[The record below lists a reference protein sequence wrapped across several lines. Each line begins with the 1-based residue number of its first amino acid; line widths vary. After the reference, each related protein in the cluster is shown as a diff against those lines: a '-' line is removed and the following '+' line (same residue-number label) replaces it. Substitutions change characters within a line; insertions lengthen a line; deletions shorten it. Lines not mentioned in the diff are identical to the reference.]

1 MQAALSRA
9 AFFSRAHLC
18 RRARLGDNARMRL
31 PALLFLLALAPPAAA
46 QQQAACPYAA
56 WKSGFK
62 GDARAQAT
70 CLLRPVKLYA
80 RLGAS
85 APLPDFLDAHVGKQT
100 VIRPQQLRRYLAA
113 ESISEADAGGA
124 VDAPLS
130 RAVGRLVAPVARYF
144 VIHDTSYPNFL
155 AEPIP
160 DHINDASW
168 DFNDFSLRNPA
179 LGGGPKGHVYVNR
192 LGDSLL
198 VRDFGTA
205 GYASKLEKDKPS
217 LTGLFLH
224 VELVQPRHSVPGGG
238 KGNDG
243 LAPDPGFTPA
253 QYDRLALLY
262 IAASVRK
269 GTWLI
274 PAFHAVLDTGFAN
287 GHDDP
292 QNFSLNDW
300 STALVRL
307 ESALRLEK
315 TGQ

>member
-1 MQAALSRA
+1 MPGRGAAPRA
-9 AFFSRAHLC
+9 PLC
-18 RRARLGDNARMRL
+18 NRLCLGDNARMTRR
-31 PALLFLLALAPPAAA
+31 PALLSLLLFATASAALA
-46 QQQAACPYAA
+46 QKQAACPYAA

-80 RLGAS
+80 RLGDS
-85 APLPDFLDAHVGKQT
+85 GPLPDFLASHVGQRT
-100 VIRPQQLRRYLAA
+100 GIAPARLRAWLAA
-113 ESISEADAGGA
+113 QSISEADVGGA

-130 RAVGRLVAPVARYF
+130 RAVGRLAAPMARLF

-155 AEPIP
+155 LETIP
-160 DHINDASW
+160 GHINDASW
-168 DFNDFSLRNPA
+168 DFNDFTVRNPA
-179 LGGGPKGHVYVNR
+179 PGGGPKGHVYVNR
-192 LGDSLL
+192 LGNSMA
-198 VRDFGTA
+198 VRDFGTP

-224 VELVQPRHSVPGGG
+224 VELVQPRRSVPGGG
-238 KGNDG
+238 RGNDG

-262 IAASVRK
+262 FAASVRK

-292 QNFSLNDW
+292 QNFSLAEW
-300 STALVRL
+300 SASLSRLQAALQQ
-307 ESALRLEK
+307 AD

>member
-1 MQAALSRA
+1 MCAR
-9 AFFSRAHLC
+9 LC
-18 RRARLGDNARMRL
+18 RQPRFGDNADMKRL
-31 PALLFLLALAPPAAA
+31 PALLLLLCLSLPALA
-46 QQQAACPYAA
+46 QKQAACPYAA
-56 WKSGFK
+56 WKSGFQ

-85 APLPDFLDAHVGKQT
+85 AALPDFLDRHVGKKT
-100 VIRPQQLRRYLAA
+100 TLEPARLRAWLAEQGIA
-113 ESISEADAGGA
+113 EADVGGA

-130 RAVGRLVAPVARYF
+130 RAVGRLAAPMARYF

-155 AEPIP
+155 LETIP
-160 DHINDASW
+160 EHINDAGW
-168 DFNDFSLRNPA
+168 DFNDFNIRNPA

-192 LGDSLL
+192 LGGSLA

-243 LAPDPGFTPA
+243 LAPAPGFTPA

-292 QNFSLNDW
+292 QNFSLAEW
-300 STALVRL
+300 SAALARL
-307 ESALRLEK
+307 DAALRDGDS
-315 TGQ
+315 GQ

>member
-1 MQAALSRA
+1 MT
-9 AFFSRAHLC
+9 
-18 RRARLGDNARMRL
+18 L
-31 PALLFLLALAPPAAA
+31 PALLLLFAIALPAAA
-46 QQQAACPYAA
+46 QKQAACPYAA
-56 WKSGFK
+56 WKSGFQ

-70 CLLRPVKLYA
+70 CLLRPVQRYA

-85 APLPDFLDAHVGKQT
+85 APLPAFLASRVGQRT
-100 VIRPQQLRRYLAA
+100 DIAPATLRAYLAA
-113 ESISEADAGGA
+113 QGISEADAGGA

-130 RAVGRLVAPVARYF
+130 RATGRLVAPVARYF

-160 DHINDASW
+160 AHINDASW
-168 DFNDFSLRNPA
+168 DFNDFTVRNPA

-192 LGDSLL
+192 LGASLQ
-198 VRDFGTA
+198 VRDFGTP

-217 LTGLFLH
+217 LMGLFLH
-224 VELVQPRHSVPGGG
+224 VELVQPRNSVPGGG

-253 QYDRLALLY
+253 QYERLALLY
-262 IAASVRK
+262 VAASVRK

-274 PAFHAVLDTGFAN
+274 PAFHAVLDTGYAN

-292 QNFSLNDW
+292 QNFSIAQWDAVLSHL
-300 STALVRL
+300 STVIQGAG
-307 ESALRLEK
+307 APN
-315 TGQ
+315 

>member
-1 MQAALSRA
+1 MK
-9 AFFSRAHLC
+9 
-18 RRARLGDNARMRL
+18 RL
-31 PALLFLLALAPPAAA
+31 PALLLLLCLSLPAAA
-46 QQQAACPYAA
+46 QKQAACPYAA

-80 RLGAS
+80 RLGDS
-85 APLPDFLDAHVGKQT
+85 APLPD
-100 VIRPQQLRRYLAA
+100 ILAA
-113 ESISEADAGGA
+113 HIGQRTGITPARLRAWLAQQSISETDVGGA

-130 RAVGRLVAPVARYF
+130 RAVGRLAAPMARYF

-155 AEPIP
+155 LETIP

-192 LGDSLL
+192 LGASLQ
-198 VRDFGTA
+198 VRDFGTPS
-205 GYASKLEKDKPS
+205 YASKLEKDKPS

-224 VELVQPRHSVPGGG
+224 VELVQPRNSVPGGG

-292 QNFSLNDW
+292 QNFSLDEW
-300 STALVRL
+300 SASLSRL
-307 ESALRLEK
+307 QAALRQAD

>member
-1 MQAALSRA
+1 MK
-9 AFFSRAHLC
+9 
-18 RRARLGDNARMRL
+18 RL
-31 PALLFLLALAPPAAA
+31 PSSVPLLFLLGLSLPASA

-85 APLPDFLDAHVGKQT
+85 AALPAFLDSHVGQR
-100 VIRPQQLRRYLAA
+100 VAIAPARLRAYLLQGGIA
-113 ESISEADAGGA
+113 EDAVGGA

-130 RAVGRLVAPVARYF
+130 RAAGRLVAPVARYF

-155 AEPIP
+155 LDAIP
-160 DHINDASW
+160 AHINDASW
-168 DFNDFSLRNPA
+168 DYNDFRLRNPA

-192 LGDSLL
+192 LGDSLP

-205 GYASKLEKDKPS
+205 GHASKLEKDKPS

-224 VELVQPRHSVPGGG
+224 VELVQPRNSVPGGG

-253 QYDRLALLY
+253 QYERLALLY
-262 IAASVRK
+262 LAASVRK

-292 QNFSLNDW
+292 QNFSLAQW
-300 STALVRL
+300 SAALADL
-307 ESALRLEK
+307 HASILAGNGDAESVSTPANF
-315 TGQ
+315 GAYY

>member
-1 MQAALSRA
+1 MPGRGAAPRA
-9 AFFSRAHLC
+9 PLC
-18 RRARLGDNARMRL
+18 NRLCLGDNARMTLR
-31 PALLFLLALAPPAAA
+31 PALLSLLLCATAGTALA
-46 QQQAACPYAA
+46 QTQAACPYAA

-80 RLGAS
+80 RLGDS
-85 APLPDFLDAHVGKQT
+85 APLPDFLATRIGQRT
-100 VIRPQQLRRYLAA
+100 GIAPARLRAWMAQQ
-113 ESISEADAGGA
+113 SISEADVGGA

-130 RAVGRLVAPVARYF
+130 RAVGRLAAPMARFF

-155 AEPIP
+155 AESIP
-160 DHINDASW
+160 AHINDASW
-168 DFNDFSLRNPA
+168 DFNDFTLRNPA

-192 LGDSLL
+192 LGNSMA
-198 VRDFGTA
+198 VRDFGTP

-238 KGNDG
+238 RGNDG

-262 IAASVRK
+262 FAASVRK

-292 QNFSLNDW
+292 QNFSLPDW
-300 STALVRL
+300 SASLSRLQAALQQ
-307 ESALRLEK
+307 AD

>member
-1 MQAALSRA
+1 MKL
-9 AFFSRAHLC
+9 F
-18 RRARLGDNARMRL
+18 
-31 PALLFLLALAPPAAA
+31 PALLVLLCTAPFAAA
-46 QQQAACPYAA
+46 QQQTACPYVA

-80 RLGAS
+80 RLGET
-85 APLPDFLDAHVGKQT
+85 APLPEF
-100 VIRPQQLRRYLAA
+100 LAA
-113 ESISEADAGGA
+113 HIGQRTDIAPARLRAWLAQQSVSEADVGGA

-130 RAVGRLVAPVARYF
+130 RAVGRLAAPMARYF

-155 AEPIP
+155 LDAIP
-160 DHINDASW
+160 AHINDAGW
-168 DFNDFSLRNPA
+168 DFNDFNIRNPA
-179 LGGGPKGHVYVNR
+179 LGSGPKGHVYVNR
-192 LGDSLL
+192 LGGSLQ
-198 VRDFGTA
+198 VRDFGTP

-224 VELVQPRHSVPGGG
+224 VELVQPRNSVPGGG

-253 QYDRLALLY
+253 QYERLALLY
-262 IAASVRK
+262 IAASVRRS
-269 GTWLI
+269 TWLI

-292 QNFSLNDW
+292 QNFSLSEW
-300 STALVRL
+300 SAALFRL
-307 ESALRLEK
+307 HAALRQAD

>member
-1 MQAALSRA
+1 MAGAW
-9 AFFSRAHLC
+9 
-18 RRARLGDNARMRL
+18 
-31 PALLFLLALAPPAAA
+31 LAGQGIA
-46 QQQAACPYAA
+46 
-56 WKSGFK
+56 
-62 GDARAQAT
+62 
-70 CLLRPVKLYA
+70 
-80 RLGAS
+80 
-85 APLPDFLDAHVGKQT
+85 
-100 VIRPQQLRRYLAA
+100 
-113 ESISEADAGGA
+113 EADVGGA

-130 RAVGRLVAPVARYF
+130 RAVGRLAAPMARFF

-155 AEPIP
+155 LETIP
-160 DHINDASW
+160 DYINDASW

-192 LGDSLL
+192 LGDSLA
-198 VRDFGTA
+198 VRDFGTP

-274 PAFHAVLDTGFAN
+274 PAFHAVLDTGFVN

-292 QNFSLNDW
+292 QNFSLTAW
-300 STALVRL
+300 SQAIARLTNNSMLLV
-307 ESALRLEK
+307 AP
-315 TGQ
+315 

>member
-1 MQAALSRA
+1 M
-9 AFFSRAHLC
+9 
-18 RRARLGDNARMRL
+18 GDNARMRL
-31 PALLFLLALAPPAAA
+31 PALLILTALSLPAAA
-46 QQQAACPYAA
+46 QKQAACTYAA
-56 WKSGFK
+56 WKSGFQ

-70 CLLRPVKLYA
+70 CLLRPVQRYA

-85 APLPDFLDAHVGKQT
+85 APLPDFLDRHVGRRAD
-100 VIRPQQLRRYLAA
+100 IAPAALRAYLAA
-113 ESISEADAGGA
+113 QGIGEDSVGGA
-124 VDAPLS
+124 IGAPLS
-130 RAVGRLVAPVARYF
+130 RAVGRLAAPMARYF

-160 DHINDASW
+160 AHINDASW
-168 DFNDFSLRNPA
+168 DFNDFTLRNPA

-192 LGDSLL
+192 LGDSLQ

-224 VELVQPRHSVPGGG
+224 VELVQPRNSVPGGG
-238 KGNDG
+238 RGNDG

-262 IAASVRK
+262 VAASVRK

-292 QNFSLNDW
+292 QNFSLQDW
-300 STALVRL
+300 SQALARL
-307 ESALRLEK
+307 HAVLQQGDSAP
-315 TGQ
+315 

>member
-1 MQAALSRA
+1 MK
-9 AFFSRAHLC
+9 
-18 RRARLGDNARMRL
+18 L
-31 PALLFLLALAPPAAA
+31 PALLLLLCLSLPAAA
-46 QQQAACPYAA
+46 QKQAACPYAA

-80 RLGAS
+80 RLGDS
-85 APLPDFLDAHVGKQT
+85 APLPAFLAAHVGQRT
-100 VIRPQQLRRYLAA
+100 GIAPVALRAWLAEQGIA
-113 ESISEADAGGA
+113 EADMGGA

-130 RAVGRLVAPVARYF
+130 RAMGRLAAPMARYF

-155 AEPIP
+155 LETIP

-192 LGDSLL
+192 LGDSVA

-205 GYASKLEKDKPS
+205 SYASKLEKDKPS

-224 VELVQPRHSVPGGG
+224 VELVQPRNSVPGGG

-292 QNFSLNDW
+292 QNFSLTEW
-300 STALVRL
+300 SASLSRLYAAVRQ
-307 ESALRLEK
+307 AD

>member
-1 MQAALSRA
+1 
-9 AFFSRAHLC
+9 
-18 RRARLGDNARMRL
+18 MRL
-31 PALLFLLALAPPAAA
+31 PALLLLFAVALPAAA
-46 QQQAACPYAA
+46 QKQAACPYAA
-56 WKSGFK
+56 WKSGFQ

-70 CLLRPVKLYA
+70 CLLRPVQRYA

-85 APLPDFLDAHVGKQT
+85 APLPAFLASRVGQRT
-100 VIRPQQLRRYLAA
+100 DIAPATLRAYLAA
-113 ESISEADAGGA
+113 QGISEADAGGA

-130 RAVGRLVAPVARYF
+130 RATGRLVAPVARYF

-160 DHINDASW
+160 AHINDASW
-168 DFNDFSLRNPA
+168 DFNDFTVRNPA

-192 LGDSLL
+192 LGASLQ
-198 VRDFGTA
+198 VRDFGTP

-224 VELVQPRHSVPGGG
+224 VELVQPRNSVPGGG

-253 QYDRLALLY
+253 QYERLALLY
-262 IAASVRK
+262 VAASVRK

-274 PAFHAVLDTGFAN
+274 PAFHAVLDTGYAN

-292 QNFSLNDW
+292 QNFSLAQWDAVL
-300 STALVRL
+300 SHL
-307 ESALRLEK
+307 SAVMQ
-315 TGQ
+315 GPGAPN

>member
-1 MQAALSRA
+1 MT
-9 AFFSRAHLC
+9 
-18 RRARLGDNARMRL
+18 L
-31 PALLFLLALAPPAAA
+31 PALLLLFAIALPAAA
-46 QQQAACPYAA
+46 QKQAACPYAA
-56 WKSGFK
+56 WKSGFQ

-70 CLLRPVKLYA
+70 CLLRPVQRYA

-85 APLPDFLDAHVGKQT
+85 APLPAFLASRVGQRT
-100 VIRPQQLRRYLAA
+100 DIAPATLRAYLAA
-113 ESISEADAGGA
+113 QGISEADAGGA

-130 RAVGRLVAPVARYF
+130 RATGRLVAPVARYF

-160 DHINDASW
+160 AHINDASW
-168 DFNDFSLRNPA
+168 DFNDFTVRNPA

-192 LGDSLL
+192 LGASLQ
-198 VRDFGTA
+198 VRDFGTH

-224 VELVQPRHSVPGGG
+224 VELVQPRNSVPGGG

-253 QYDRLALLY
+253 QYERLALLY
-262 IAASVRK
+262 VAASVRK

-274 PAFHAVLDTGFAN
+274 PAFHAVLDTGYAN

-292 QNFSLNDW
+292 QNFSLAQWDAVL
-300 STALVRL
+300 SHL
-307 ESALRLEK
+307 SAVMQGR
-315 TGQ
+315 GAPN

>member
-1 MQAALSRA
+1 MTLR
-9 AFFSRAHLC
+9 
-18 RRARLGDNARMRL
+18 
-31 PALLFLLALAPPAAA
+31 PALLSLLLFATASTALA
-46 QQQAACPYAA
+46 QKQAACPYAA

-80 RLGAS
+80 RLGDS
-85 APLPDFLDAHVGKQT
+85 APLPDFLASHVGQRT
-100 VIRPQQLRRYLAA
+100 GIAPARLRAWLAQQ
-113 ESISEADAGGA
+113 SISEADVGGA

-130 RAVGRLVAPVARYF
+130 RAMGRLVAPMARFF

-155 AEPIP
+155 LETIP

-168 DFNDFSLRNPA
+168 DFNDFTLRNPA

-192 LGDSLL
+192 LGDSLS
-198 VRDFGTA
+198 VRDFGTP

-224 VELVQPRHSVPGGG
+224 VELVQPRRSVPGGG

-292 QNFSLNDW
+292 QNFSLPDW
-300 STALVRL
+300 SAALSRL
-307 ESALRLEK
+307 QAALRLTNTEQQ
-315 TGQ
+315 GVSLPAD

>member
-1 MQAALSRA
+1 MK
-9 AFFSRAHLC
+9 
-18 RRARLGDNARMRL
+18 RL
-31 PALLFLLALAPPAAA
+31 PTLLLLLCLSLPAAA
-46 QQQAACPYAA
+46 QKQAACPYAA

-62 GDARAQAT
+62 GDARTQAT

-85 APLPDFLDAHVGKQT
+85 APLPAFLDSLVGKKT
-100 VIRPQQLRRYLAA
+100 TLEAAQLRTYLATHGID
-113 ESISEADAGGA
+113 EKDVGGA

-130 RAVGRLVAPVARYF
+130 RAVGRLAAPMARYF

-155 AEPIP
+155 LDAIP
-160 DHINDASW
+160 GHINDASW
-168 DFNDFSLRNPA
+168 DFNDFNLRNPE

-192 LGDSLL
+192 LGGSLQ
-198 VRDFGTA
+198 VRDFGTP

-253 QYDRLALLY
+253 QYERLALLY

-274 PAFHAVLDTGFAN
+274 PAFHAVIDTGFAN

-292 QNFSLNDW
+292 QNFSLTAW
-300 STALVRL
+300 SQAIARLTSNSMLLVAP
-307 ESALRLEK
+307 SAANRREREHVSRVSVEK
-315 TGQ
+315 LPQQY

>member
-1 MQAALSRA
+1 MK
-9 AFFSRAHLC
+9 
-18 RRARLGDNARMRL
+18 RL
-31 PALLFLLALAPPAAA
+31 PALLLLLCLSLPAAA
-46 QQQAACPYAA
+46 QKQAACPYAA

-80 RLGAS
+80 RLGDS
-85 APLPDFLDAHVGKQT
+85 APLPRFLDSRVGRRTGIAPARLRGWLAKQG
-100 VIRPQQLRRYLAA
+100 IA
-113 ESISEADAGGA
+113 EKDVGGPI
-124 VDAPLS
+124 DAPLS
-130 RAVGRLVAPVARYF
+130 RATGRLAAPMARYF

-155 AEPIP
+155 LETIP
-160 DHINDASW
+160 GHINDASW

-192 LGDSLL
+192 LGDSLA

-262 IAASVRK
+262 LAASVRK

-292 QNFSLNDW
+292 QNFSLADW
-300 STALVRL
+300 SQALDRLHAAVRQ
-307 ESALRLEK
+307 AD

>member
-1 MQAALSRA
+1 MK
-9 AFFSRAHLC
+9 
-18 RRARLGDNARMRL
+18 RL
-31 PALLFLLALAPPAAA
+31 PALLLCLSLPALA
-46 QQQAACPYAA
+46 QKQAACPYAA

-62 GDARAQAT
+62 GDALAQAT

-80 RLGAS
+80 RLGDS
-85 APLPDFLDAHVGKQT
+85 APLPDFLAARIGQRAG
-100 VIRPQQLRRYLAA
+100 IAPARLRAWLAEQGIA
-113 ESISEADAGGA
+113 EADVGGA

-130 RAVGRLVAPVARYF
+130 RAVGRLAAPMARYF

-155 AEPIP
+155 LETIP

-192 LGDSLL
+192 LGGSLQ

-205 GYASKLEKDKPS
+205 SFASKLEKDKPS

-224 VELVQPRHSVPGGG
+224 VELVQPRNSVPGGG

-292 QNFSLNDW
+292 QNFSLSEW
-300 STALVRL
+300 SASLSRL
-307 ESALRLEK
+307 YAALRQAD

>member
-1 MQAALSRA
+1 MK
-9 AFFSRAHLC
+9 
-18 RRARLGDNARMRL
+18 RL
-31 PALLFLLALAPPAAA
+31 PALLLLLCLSLPALA
-46 QQQAACPYAA
+46 QKQAACPYAA

-62 GDARAQAT
+62 GDALAQAT

-80 RLGAS
+80 RLGDS
-85 APLPDFLDAHVGKQT
+85 APLPDFLAARIGQRAG
-100 VIRPQQLRRYLAA
+100 IAPARLRAWLAEQGIA
-113 ESISEADAGGA
+113 EADVGGA

-130 RAVGRLVAPVARYF
+130 RAVGRLAAPMARYF

-155 AEPIP
+155 LETIP

-192 LGDSLL
+192 LGGSLQ
-198 VRDFGTA
+198 VRDFSMA
-205 GYASKLEKDKPS
+205 SFASKLEKDKPS

-224 VELVQPRHSVPGGG
+224 VELVQPRNSVPGGG

-292 QNFSLNDW
+292 QNFSLSEW
-300 STALVRL
+300 SASLSRL
-307 ESALRLEK
+307 YAALRQAD

>member
-1 MQAALSRA
+1 MPGRGAAPRA
-9 AFFSRAHLC
+9 PLC
-18 RRARLGDNARMRL
+18 NRLCLGDNARMTLR
-31 PALLFLLALAPPAAA
+31 PALLSLLLFATAGTALA
-46 QQQAACPYAA
+46 QKQAACPYAA

-80 RLGAS
+80 RLGDS
-85 APLPDFLDAHVGKQT
+85 APLPDFLDARIGQRTGIAPARLRAWLVEQGIAETDVGG
-100 VIRPQQLRRYLAA
+100 P
-113 ESISEADAGGA
+113 

-130 RAVGRLVAPVARYF
+130 RAVGRLAAPMARFF

-155 AEPIP
+155 LGTIP

-168 DFNDFSLRNPA
+168 DFNDFALRNPA

-192 LGDSLL
+192 LGDSLS
-198 VRDFGTA
+198 VRDFGTP

-224 VELVQPRHSVPGGG
+224 VELVQPRRSVHGGG

-262 IAASVRK
+262 FAASVRK

-292 QNFSLNDW
+292 QNFSLPDW
-300 STALVRL
+300 SASLSRLQAALQQ
-307 ESALRLEK
+307 AD

>member
-1 MQAALSRA
+1 MIPR
-9 AFFSRAHLC
+9 
-18 RRARLGDNARMRL
+18 
-31 PALLFLLALAPPAAA
+31 PALLSLLLCATAGTALA
-46 QQQAACPYAA
+46 QNQAACPYAA

-85 APLPDFLDAHVGKQT
+85 APLPDFLDAHVGKKT

-113 ESISEADAGGA
+113 ESIGEADAGGA

-130 RAVGRLVAPVARYF
+130 RAVGRLAAPMARYF

-155 AEPIP
+155 LDPIP
-160 DHINDASW
+160 DHINDAGW
-168 DFNDFSLRNPA
+168 DFNDFTIRNPA

-192 LGDSLL
+192 LGDSLA

-224 VELVQPRHSVPGGG
+224 VELVQPRHSVPTGG

-253 QYDRLALLY
+253 QYERLALLY
-262 IAASVRK
+262 LAASVRK

-274 PAFHAVLDTGFAN
+274 PAFHAVLDTGYAN

-292 QNFSLNDW
+292 QNFSLMQW
-300 STALVRL
+300 SQALASLHAAVAAGGT
-307 ESALRLEK
+307 EH
-315 TGQ
+315 

>member
-1 MQAALSRA
+1 MK
-9 AFFSRAHLC
+9 
-18 RRARLGDNARMRL
+18 RL
-31 PALLFLLALAPPAAA
+31 PALLLLLCLSLPALA
-46 QQQAACPYAA
+46 QKQAACPYAA

-62 GDARAQAT
+62 GDALAQAT

-80 RLGAS
+80 RLGDS
-85 APLPDFLDAHVGKQT
+85 APLPDFLAARIGQRAG
-100 VIRPQQLRRYLAA
+100 IAPARLRAWLAEQGIA
-113 ESISEADAGGA
+113 EADVGGA

-130 RAVGRLVAPVARYF
+130 RAVGRLAAPMARYF

-155 AEPIP
+155 LDAIP
-160 DHINDASW
+160 GHINDASW

-192 LGDSLL
+192 LGGSLQ
-198 VRDFGTA
+198 VRDFGMA
-205 GYASKLEKDKPS
+205 SYASKLEKDKPS

-224 VELVQPRHSVPGGG
+224 VELVQPRNSVPGGG

-292 QNFSLNDW
+292 QNFSLTEW
-300 STALVRL
+300 SASLSRL
-307 ESALRLEK
+307 YAALRQAE

>member
-1 MQAALSRA
+1 MK
-9 AFFSRAHLC
+9 
-18 RRARLGDNARMRL
+18 RL
-31 PALLFLLALAPPAAA
+31 PALLLLLCLSLPAAA
-46 QQQAACPYAA
+46 QKQAACPYAA

-85 APLPDFLDAHVGKQT
+85 APLPEFLDSHVGKKIT
-100 VIRPQQLRRYLAA
+100 LEAARLRTYLAA
-113 ESISEADAGGA
+113 HGIDEKDVGGA

-130 RAVGRLVAPVARYF
+130 RAVGRLVAPMARYF

-155 AEPIP
+155 AESIP
-160 DHINDASW
+160 AHINDADW

-192 LGDSLL
+192 LGGSLA
-198 VRDFGTA
+198 VRDFGRP

-224 VELVQPRHSVPGGG
+224 VELVQPRNSVPGGG

-269 GTWLI
+269 GKWLI

-292 QNFSLNDW
+292 QNFSLAEW
-300 STALVRL
+300 SASLSRL
-307 ESALRLEK
+307 HSAL
-315 TGQ
+315 GQADTRQ

>member
-1 MQAALSRA
+1 MK
-9 AFFSRAHLC
+9 
-18 RRARLGDNARMRL
+18 RL
-31 PALLFLLALAPPAAA
+31 PALLLLLCLSLPVAA
-46 QQQAACPYAA
+46 QKQTACPYAA

-80 RLGAS
+80 RLGDS
-85 APLPDFLDAHVGKQT
+85 APLPDFLDARIGQRT
-100 VIRPQQLRRYLAA
+100 GIAPARLRAWLAGQGIA
-113 ESISEADAGGA
+113 EADVGGA

-130 RAVGRLVAPVARYF
+130 RAVGRLAAPMARFF

-155 AEPIP
+155 LDTIP

-168 DFNDFSLRNPA
+168 DFNDFTLRNPA

-192 LGDSLL
+192 LGDSLA
-198 VRDFGTA
+198 VRDFGTP

-274 PAFHAVLDTGFAN
+274 PAFHAVLDTGYAN

-292 QNFSLNDW
+292 QNFSVAQW
-300 STALVRL
+300 SHQIACLTLVIKNSRL
-307 ESALRLEK
+307 K
-315 TGQ
+315 N

>member
-1 MQAALSRA
+1 
-9 AFFSRAHLC
+9 
-18 RRARLGDNARMRL
+18 MRL
-31 PALLFLLALAPPAAA
+31 PALLLLFAIALPAAA
-46 QQQAACPYAA
+46 QKQAACPYAA
-56 WKSGFK
+56 WKSGFQ

-70 CLLRPVKLYA
+70 CLLRPVQRYA

-85 APLPDFLDAHVGKQT
+85 APLPAFLASRVGQRT
-100 VIRPQQLRRYLAA
+100 DIAPATLRAYLAA
-113 ESISEADAGGA
+113 QGISEADAGGA
-124 VDAPLS
+124 IDAPLS
-130 RAVGRLVAPVARYF
+130 RATGRLVAPVARYF

-160 DHINDASW
+160 AHINDASW
-168 DFNDFSLRNPA
+168 DFNDFTVRNPA

-192 LGDSLL
+192 LGASLQ
-198 VRDFGTA
+198 VRDFGTP

-224 VELVQPRHSVPGGG
+224 VELVQPRNSVPGGG

-253 QYDRLALLY
+253 QYERLALLY
-262 IAASVRK
+262 VAASVRK

-274 PAFHAVLDTGFAN
+274 PAFHAVLDTGYAN

-292 QNFSLNDW
+292 QNFSLAQWDAVLSHL
-300 STALVRL
+300 STVIQGAG
-307 ESALRLEK
+307 APN
-315 TGQ
+315 

>member
-1 MQAALSRA
+1 MK
-9 AFFSRAHLC
+9 
-18 RRARLGDNARMRL
+18 RL
-31 PALLFLLALAPPAAA
+31 PALLLLLCLSLPAAA
-46 QQQAACPYAA
+46 QKQTPCPYAA

-80 RLGAS
+80 RLGDS
-85 APLPDFLDAHVGKQT
+85 APLPDFLDARIGQRT
-100 VIRPQQLRRYLAA
+100 GIAPARLRAWLAGQGIA
-113 ESISEADAGGA
+113 EADVGGA

-130 RAVGRLVAPVARYF
+130 RAVGRLAAPMARFF

-155 AEPIP
+155 LDTIP

-168 DFNDFSLRNPA
+168 DFNDFTLRNPA

-192 LGDSLL
+192 LGDSLA
-198 VRDFGTA
+198 VRDFGTP

-274 PAFHAVLDTGFAN
+274 PAFHAVLDTGYAN

-292 QNFSLNDW
+292 QNFSVAQW
-300 STALVRL
+300 SHQIACLTLVIKNSRL
-307 ESALRLEK
+307 K
-315 TGQ
+315 N

>member
-1 MQAALSRA
+1 M
-9 AFFSRAHLC
+9 
-18 RRARLGDNARMRL
+18 
-31 PALLFLLALAPPAAA
+31 
-46 QQQAACPYAA
+46 A

-80 RLGAS
+80 RLGET
-85 APLPDFLDAHVGKQT
+85 APLPDFLAAHIGQRT
-100 VIRPQQLRRYLAA
+100 DIAPARLRAWLEQQ
-113 ESISEADAGGA
+113 SVSEADVGGA

-130 RAVGRLVAPVARYF
+130 RAVGRLAAPMARYF

-155 AEPIP
+155 FDAIP
-160 DHINDASW
+160 AHINDAGW
-168 DFNDFSLRNPA
+168 DFNDFNIRNPA

-192 LGDSLL
+192 LGGSLQ
-198 VRDFGTA
+198 VRDFGTP

-224 VELVQPRHSVPGGG
+224 VELVQPRNSVPGGG

-243 LAPDPGFTPA
+243 LAPDPGFTAA
-253 QYDRLALLY
+253 QYERLALLY
-262 IAASVRK
+262 IAASVRR

-292 QNFSLNDW
+292 QNFSLSEW
-300 STALVRL
+300 SAALFRL
-307 ESALRLEK
+307 HAALRQAD

>member
-1 MQAALSRA
+1 MKLS
-9 AFFSRAHLC
+9 
-18 RRARLGDNARMRL
+18 
-31 PALLFLLALAPPAAA
+31 PALLVSLALSLPAAA
-46 QQQAACPYAA
+46 QQQVACPYAA

-85 APLPDFLDAHVGKQT
+85 APLPAFLDSHVGQRT
-100 VIRPQQLRRYLAA
+100 DIAPASLRAYLSTHGIDEMAV
-113 ESISEADAGGA
+113 GGA

-155 AEPIP
+155 LDAIP
-160 DHINDASW
+160 AHINDASW
-168 DFNDFSLRNPA
+168 DFNDFTLRNPA

-192 LGDSLL
+192 LGDSLA

-224 VELVQPRHSVPGGG
+224 VELVQPRRSVPGGG

-262 IAASVRK
+262 LAASVRK

-292 QNFSLNDW
+292 QNFSLADW
-300 STALVRL
+300 SASLARL
-307 ESALRLEK
+307 EAALRQAN